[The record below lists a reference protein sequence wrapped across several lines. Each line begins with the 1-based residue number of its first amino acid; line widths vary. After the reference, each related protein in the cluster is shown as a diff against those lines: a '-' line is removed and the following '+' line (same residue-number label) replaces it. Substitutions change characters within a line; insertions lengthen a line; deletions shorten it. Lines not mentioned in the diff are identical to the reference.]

1 MNRHQIVCIAVGGI
15 FLLWFTAPLFARGM
29 FNIGNA
35 TGIAVFGAL
44 ILYGIFYARIHAFL
58 HAAWQTRGGRLVLF
72 LAGILAVVILI
83 TAAVETAFMV
93 RAAMRKPPE
102 NTTAVVL
109 GCSVKGTRPSTILKE
124 RMDAAYRYLTENEEA
139 YCILSG
145 GQGTGEDISEA
156 ECMYRYLTEKGIDPE
171 RLIREDTSSNTEENL
186 TEAKRLLQE
195 HGLGNEIT
203 IVTSEF
209 HEYRANAMAGRL
221 GLVSYSTPSVTFFA
235 FLPTY
240 YVRELYGILYYA
252 IGK

>member
-1 MNRHQIVCIAVGGI
+1 MNRHQIACIAVGSI
-15 FLLWFTAPLFARGM
+15 FLLWFAAPLFARGM

-35 TGIAVFGAL
+35 TGFAVFGAL
-44 ILYGIFYARIHAFL
+44 VLYGIFYTRINVFL
-58 HAAWQTRGGRLVLF
+58 YATWQKRGGRFVLL
-72 LAGILAVVILI
+72 LAGIIAAAVFI
-83 TAAVETAFMV
+83 TAAVETVFMV
-93 RAAMRKPPE
+93 RAATRRPPE

-145 GQGTGEDISEA
+145 GQGMGEDISEA
-156 ECMYRYLTEKGIDPE
+156 ECMYRYLTEKGIDPK
-171 RLIREDTSSNTEENL
+171 RLIKEDKSSNTEENL
-186 TEAKRLLQE
+186 TEAGRLLQE
-195 HGLGNEIT
+195 YGLGNEIT

-209 HEYRANAMAGRL
+209 HEYRANAVAKKL
-221 GLVSYSTPSVTFFA
+221 GLVSYSTPSITFFA